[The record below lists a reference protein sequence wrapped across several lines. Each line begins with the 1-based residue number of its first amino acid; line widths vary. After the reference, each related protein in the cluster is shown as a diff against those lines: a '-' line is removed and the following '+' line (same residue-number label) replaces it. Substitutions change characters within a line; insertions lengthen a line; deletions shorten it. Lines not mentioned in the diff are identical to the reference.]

1 METIKMFDRARD
13 ARRVAKS
20 IRTHESTMDAF
31 GKASIKNPD
40 IFRGHIT
47 EEDRDGKT
55 INIIDSNP
63 SRY

>member
-1 METIKMFDRARD
+1 
-13 ARRVAKS
+13 
-20 IRTHESTMDAF
+20 MDAF